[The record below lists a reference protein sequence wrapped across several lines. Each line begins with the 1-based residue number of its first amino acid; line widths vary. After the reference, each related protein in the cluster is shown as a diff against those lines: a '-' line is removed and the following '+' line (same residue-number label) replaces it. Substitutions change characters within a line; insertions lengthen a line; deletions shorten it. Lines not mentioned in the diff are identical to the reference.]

1 MQNFMCDLTYV
12 GAGLPFYRPTH
23 WEAAGRFDTTKQY
36 AEARTA
42 MAMVCVDGVPCGYE
56 EDGTPVVVLVLRKDK
71 EESDGPFAGQYW
83 IVGGKWNWVDTFSEF
98 IRTKAIGELFNGN
111 FNRDELYVPEGFIG
125 GMPIMVG
132 WSAGENSPYGLPG
145 VSWQCCYQVIFKNR
159 IRKEM
164 FKLDEN
170 HEDYVFIRPGD
181 HLAHLHPYV
190 RDVIQMSGWLTQKHS

>member
-1 MQNFMCDLTYV
+1 
-12 GAGLPFYRPTH
+12 
-23 WEAAGRFDTTKQY
+23 
-36 AEARTA
+36 
-42 MAMVCVDGVPCGYE
+42 
-56 EDGTPVVVLVLRKDK
+56 VLDSLFIAQLIGKLRVASIPQSNMPKPELQWRWFVLMECRAVTRKTDK